1 VWRNPAKDVFPWLA
15 LVVTG
20 VLLSAL
26 PAEAA
31 NCNSIPAGK
40 SFWVRLLDPIA
51 SYSSKPGTT
60 IHALLIQSPE
70 CDDGPV
76 FPAGLEVD
84 GHIVAIRSVGM
95 GIKHDT
101 ARIEL
106 SFDVMVTSSGAAL
119 PISAQVAEIDNA
131 REIVSNGVIHGVNAT
146 NTPQGRITS
155 RLGHLPTYNPY
166 SDAGLIV
173 YRAVTVL
180 PEPEI
185 YLPPSTDLRL
195 RLTQPLFVGDQPDL
209 PRVSTEMDVSELAD
223 VESLTDESALR
234 TRTRSGKDAD
244 IVNVAFVG
252 SAEQLEDAFAA
263 AGWQQA
269 DANSKNAIYHEF
281 TAFLTFSNYPNMPIS
296 RQYLDSR
303 VQDFAWQKSFDSYS
317 KREHLR
323 VWQEPQQVLGQPAWL
338 GAYTRETSAAL
349 SVKYHKFIHHIDSD
363 LDNGVTMLVRDL
375 TLSGCVESVRFFP
388 RPNVPEFSVN
398 STGDEMRTDGNLTVV
413 HLKSCERPPLED
425 AHANPLIPIRPHS
438 PVRRYFRNE
447 ILMYK
452 SDVVRGNVIYG
463 AFDLCRM
470 SIRSYR
476 HHHGDSM
483 QVADTGLPR
492 SPVALESSLPPASL
506 ANSDR

>member
-1 VWRNPAKDVFPWLA
+1 VLA
-15 LVVTG
+15 IA
-20 VLLSAL
+20 AL
-26 PAEAA
+26 PPASA
-31 NCNSIPAGK
+31 NCNSLPAGK

-60 IHALLIQSPE
+60 IHAVLIQSPE

-84 GHIVAIRSVGM
+84 GRIVAVRSVGM

-106 SFDVMVTSSGAAL
+106 SFDVIVTSSGAAL

-131 REIVSNGVIHGVNAT
+131 RETVSNGVIHGVNAT

-195 RLTQPLFVGDQPDL
+195 RLIQPLFVGDQPEL
-209 PRVSTEMDVSELAD
+209 PRVSTEMDEFERAD
-223 VESLTDESALR
+223 VESLAYESSVR
-234 TRTRSGKDAD
+234 TRTGSGKDAD
-244 IVNVAFVG
+244 MVNVAFVG
-252 SAEQLEDAFAA
+252 SAEELRTAFAA

-269 DANSKNAIYHEF
+269 DANSKSAFLHEF
-281 TAFLTFSNYPNMPIS
+281 TAFLTFSNYPTMPIS
-296 RQYLDSR
+296 KQYLDNR

-323 VWQEPQQVLGQPAWL
+323 VWQEPQLVLGQPAWL
-338 GAYTRETSAAL
+338 GAYTRETSAGL

-363 LDNGVTMLVRDL
+363 LDNGVNMLVRDL
-375 TLSGCVESVRFFP
+375 TLSGCVGSIRSLP
-388 RPNVPEFSVN
+388 RPNIPQWSVN
-398 STGDEMRTDGNLTVV
+398 STGDEMRTDGTLTVV
-413 HLKSCERPPLED
+413 HLKDCEGPPTEV

-438 PVRRYFRNE
+438 RVRRYFRNE

-452 SDVVRGNVIYG
+452 SDVVRGNLVYG

-476 HHHGDSM
+476 HHHGDSV
-483 QVADTGLPR
+483 QVADSSLPR
-492 SPVALESSLPPASL
+492 SPIAPESVLPLAGPASS
-506 ANSDR
+506 AH